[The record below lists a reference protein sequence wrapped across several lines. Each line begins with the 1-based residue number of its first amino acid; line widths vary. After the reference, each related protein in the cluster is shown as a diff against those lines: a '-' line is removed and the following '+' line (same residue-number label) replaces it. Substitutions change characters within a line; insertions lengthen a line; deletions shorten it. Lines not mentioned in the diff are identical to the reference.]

1 MEGAPEIHVLEVD
14 YLRSDESAERC
25 TFVEHHNDVCEA
37 GRRSLF
43 SVWLHSIVPAT
54 TAKSQARS
62 RTRTRTFKVGASVG
76 RVTSEDPY
84 CRFGR
89 FNEHSGHLPQGPSR
103 SAHLKERPDHALEH
117 GRAKGRGGSSEAM
130 QGLKQVAAPE
140 SRSRKLMYSLG
151 GKVGQQTP
159 CGVESTLRIGK
170 IKAGGE
176 V

>member
-1 MEGAPEIHVLEVD
+1 
-14 YLRSDESAERC
+14 
-25 TFVEHHNDVCEA
+25 
-37 GRRSLF
+37 
-43 SVWLHSIVPAT
+43 
-54 TAKSQARS
+54 
-62 RTRTRTFKVGASVG
+62 VG
-76 RVTSEDPY
+76 RVTSEDHY

-89 FNEHSGHLPQGPSR
+89 RNEHSGHLPQGPSR

-130 QGLKQVAAPE
+130 QGLKQVAAPDP
-140 SRSRKLMYSLG
+140 RSRKLMYSLG